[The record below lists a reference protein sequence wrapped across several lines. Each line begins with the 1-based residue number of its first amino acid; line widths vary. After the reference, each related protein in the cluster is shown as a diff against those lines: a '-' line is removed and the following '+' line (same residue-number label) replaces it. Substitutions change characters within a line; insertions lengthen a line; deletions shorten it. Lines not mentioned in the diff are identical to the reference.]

1 MAALGILSRFQ
12 GDAHI
17 KVVNVD
23 TEMTFE
29 EVAAACKVHSVG
41 LHVPDQPGKVLRVRR
56 TTDSDDAPPFPP
68 GMKVKDAGLR
78 HLDSLDVYFT

>member
-1 MAALGILSRFQ
+1 MAALGILSRFE

-23 TEMTFE
+23 TEMSFDE
-29 EVAAACKVHSVG
+29 LAEACKVHSVG
-41 LHVPDQPGKVLRVRR
+41 LHVPDQPGKTLRVRR
-56 TTDSDDAPPFPP
+56 TTETDNAPPFPRE
-68 GMKVKDAGLR
+68 MKVKEANLH

>member
-1 MAALGILSRFQ
+1 MAELGILSRFQ

-29 EVAAACKVHSVG
+29 ELAEACKAHSVG
-41 LHVPDQPGKVLRVRR
+41 LHVPDQPGKTLRVRR
-56 TTDSDDAPPFPP
+56 TTDSDDAPPFPRD
-68 GMKVKDAGLR
+68 MKVKDASLG
-78 HLDSLDVYFT
+78 HLDCLDVYFT

>member
-1 MAALGILSRFQ
+1 MAALGILSRFE

-23 TEMTFE
+23 TEMSFDE
-29 EVAAACKVHSVG
+29 LAAACKVHSVG
-41 LHVPDQPGKVLRVRR
+41 LHVPDQPGKTLRVRR
-56 TTDSDDAPPFPP
+56 TTETDNAPPFPRE
-68 GMKVKDAGLR
+68 MRVKDAKVQ